1 MIMLKSTHDMEM
13 MQMQV
18 KYQIL
23 LSQWNS
29 LVDKINARGGEA
41 FLYGSEQKQFSDDEI
56 KTLIN
61 LCHPDKH
68 QQKKVAVEMTQKLLA
83 MRN

>member
-1 MIMLKSTHDMEM
+1 MLMLKSTHDMEM
-13 MQMQV
+13 MQMKV
-18 KYQIL
+18 KYSIL

-29 LVDKINARGGEA
+29 LVDKINARGGES
-41 FLYGSEQKQFSDDEI
+41 FLYDEDKKQLSDDEI

-68 QQKKVAVEMTQKLLA
+68 QQKQSAVDITQKLLA
-83 MRN
+83 MRK